1 MVWNYTIPQVFKYWR
16 FIDIPHL
23 WRTRSSLRNDIRGSY
38 VMGDPQS
45 SPWLFQC
52 SFVVIHDNWMKTAA
66 TSKTIPSLIFANGT
80 HYSTSWRHS
89 HQIKQI
95 LNISKMEWV
104 VVKIAQMW
112 VWRLTFG
119 PTKVWLSCGL
129 FEDIFLAQSQKI
141 ENQDPNGF

>member
-16 FIDIPHL
+16 FIDIINWAYHIYEELEVVWEMISGVLKSCGIPSRHHGCFNALL
-23 WRTRSSLRNDIRGSY
+23 WSSMTTGWKCN
-38 VMGDPQS
+38 
-45 SPWLFQC
+45 
-52 SFVVIHDNWMKTAA
+52 TAA

-104 VVKIAQMW
+104 VVNIAQMW

-119 PTKVWLSCGL
+119 STKVWLSCGL
-129 FEDIFLAQSQKI
+129 FEDIFLAQSQT
-141 ENQDPNGF
+141 N